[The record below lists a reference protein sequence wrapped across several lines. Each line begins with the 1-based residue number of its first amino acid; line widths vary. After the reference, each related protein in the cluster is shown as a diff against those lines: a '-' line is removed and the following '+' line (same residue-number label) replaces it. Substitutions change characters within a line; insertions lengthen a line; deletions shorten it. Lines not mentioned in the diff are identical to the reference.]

1 MAMTRVDVTFTEQR
15 LRVQLNLQQ
24 VQGSV
29 QVDRVEPQSAAHGRV
44 TAGATLVAVNGTPI
58 RPLMGRQAWVDFC
71 QQVRETPRPMTLT
84 FEQPAPAGTVAVPP
98 AAAPAATA
106 STPAPRPPAGP
117 RRRRAGAAA
126 RRRPRV
132 DHRGGGRG
140 AGPRV
145 RAAKDAQGEEAR
157 ARATS
162 AARASTRAGA
172 AAGTAPAPAAP
183 VAPPPRRHLRRR
195 RHHRPS
201 AAAAGTAPL
210 RRRAGDGRRAAR
222 DPALQAARRCRPG
235 ARPRGPERHAAGL
248 VAAVGPAPRPGA
260 GRVSCTLLRVGA
272 ARRSGVSLAGVL
284 EEGRVAHDG
293 ARGGRP
299 RPRLDRARARARAR
313 APSRRPRRRRR
324 RRSGAGPSPTSPTT
338 TTPPPPA
345 AAPEYKGVTE
355 TRPGS
360 FQAKI
365 YDKGPHHLGMFPTAL
380 AAARAYDREAR
391 LRDKEPNRK
400 GRLRLLRAGD
410 RRRGRRRARR
420 RARVRRVRG
429 RGAFGVREFGGGA
442 GGRLAL
448 RAVRRAGGEAAEGA
462 VAARRARAG
471 RDAAGAVAAARA
483 RAAPA
488 PASDSSSDDD
498 DINALRAKA
507 AKPPAKKKRS
517 DPLADLLADEKPKK
531 KKKSRQRSDEST
543 PSFDDVGGMA
553 LGRSTNGYAS
563 LGAVRSAFA
572 AGRYGAQNTEF
583 LQRFDAWLQREALPE
598 RVAEFSAQAHAA
610 AEAWRQGR
618 DYLLA
623 RDLCSDAA
631 AADLRR
637 VAALGDGAAGA
648 EFLLAFAHYNAL
660 DAS

>member
-1 MAMTRVDVTFTEQR
+1 M
-15 LRVQLNLQQ
+15 
-24 VQGSV
+24 
-29 QVDRVEPQSAAHGRV
+29 
-44 TAGATLVAVNGTPI
+44 
-58 RPLMGRQAWVDFC
+58 
-71 QQVRETPRPMTLT
+71 
-84 FEQPAPAGTVAVPP
+84 
-98 AAAPAATA
+98 
-106 STPAPRPPAGP
+106 
-117 RRRRAGAAA
+117 
-126 RRRPRV
+126 
-132 DHRGGGRG
+132 
-140 AGPRV
+140 
-145 RAAKDAQGEEAR
+145 RAAKDAQGEEG

-162 AARASTRAGA
+162 AARASTCAGA
-172 AAGTAPAPAAP
+172 AAGTRRARGAAR
-183 VAPPPRRHLRRR
+183 AGTCAAGARTCAG
-195 RHHRPS
+195 

-299 RPRLDRARARARAR
+299 RPRLDRAGARA
-313 APSRRPRRRRR
+313 RRRRR
-324 RRSGAGPSPTSPTT
+324 ARPRRAPSAPEAPAA
-338 TTPPPPA
+338 PPPKPPKRRRTIAAESDDDDAAPPA

-391 LRDKEPNRK
+391 LRSKEPNR
-400 GRLRLLRAGD
+400 RDVCDYCERATVDEGD
-410 RRRGRRRARR
+410 A
-420 RARVRRVRG
+420 
-429 RGAFGVREFGGGA
+429 
-442 GGRLAL
+442 LADVL
-448 RAVRRAGGEAAEGA
+448 VCEECEAEAHLACANLGA
-462 VAARRARAG
+462 VPADDWRCAQCVAQAAKPPAPSPRAAPAPAATPRAPSP
-471 RDAAGAVAAARA
+471 RPAPAP
-483 RAAPA
+483 APA

-583 LQRFDAWLQREALPE
+583 LQRFDAWLSREALPE
-598 RVAEFSAQAHAA
+598 RVAEFSAAAHAA

-648 EFLLAFAHYNAL
+648 EFLLAFAHYKRAL
-660 DAS
+660 PDAASHALSCCLQNVHGRSAASMAWRPTGTRRRRGRARRTRS

>member
-1 MAMTRVDVTFTEQR
+1 M
-15 LRVQLNLQQ
+15 
-24 VQGSV
+24 
-29 QVDRVEPQSAAHGRV
+29 P
-44 TAGATLVAVNGTPI
+44 
-58 RPLMGRQAWVDFC
+58 
-71 QQVRETPRPMTLT
+71 
-84 FEQPAPAGTVAVPP
+84 
-98 AAAPAATA
+98 ATA
-106 STPAPRPPAGP
+106 VAPPGIQRFRPPADAVHDIEVQNV
-117 RRRRAGAAA
+117 RRPGWSQPWA
-126 RRRPRV
+126 RRRDPASGESVVLFCTWEPDFDAEFPWQVYWRQDGLRSTERV
-132 DHRGGGRG
+132 ER
-140 AGPRV
+140 ARV
-145 RAAKDAQGEEAR
+145 RVW
-157 ARATS
+157 S
-162 AARASTRAGA
+162 
-172 AAGTAPAPAAP
+172 GTEAP
-183 VAPPPRRHLRRR
+183 VAAPPSKTKRRRTIAEESDDDAAPPP
-195 RHHRPS
+195 
-201 AAAAGTAPL
+201 
-210 RRRAGDGRRAAR
+210 
-222 DPALQAARRCRPG
+222 
-235 ARPRGPERHAAGL
+235 
-248 VAAVGPAPRPGA
+248 
-260 GRVSCTLLRVGA
+260 
-272 ARRSGVSLAGVL
+272 
-284 EEGRVAHDG
+284 
-293 ARGGRP
+293 
-299 RPRLDRARARARAR
+299 
-313 APSRRPRRRRR
+313 
-324 RRSGAGPSPTSPTT
+324 
-338 TTPPPPA
+338 

-391 LRDKEPNRK
+391 LRGKEPNRRDVCDYCE
-400 GRLRLLRAGD
+400 GATVDGAGD
-410 RRRGRRRARR
+410 ALADVLVCDECEAEAHLACVNLGAVPADDWRCAQCVAQAAKPPSPRAPP
-420 RARVRRVRG
+420 AP
-429 RGAFGVREFGGGA
+429 
-442 GGRLAL
+442 
-448 RAVRRAGGEAAEGA
+448 AAE
-462 VAARRARAG
+462 RAPSPRPAP
-471 RDAAGAVAAARA
+471 AP
-483 RAAPA
+483 APA

-531 KKKSRQRSDEST
+531 KKKPRQRSDEST

-583 LQRFDAWLQREALPE
+583 LQRFDAWLSREALPA

>member
-1 MAMTRVDVTFTEQR
+1 LPFLNSCEILWQFSQKKRLHLSTNNQAPGAQHRMHTILFHNGPLGMELSLDRSAGVPRVK
-15 LRVQLNLQQ
+15 
-24 VQGSV
+24 
-29 QVDRVEPQSAAHGRV
+29 AAEHDSPALLVVGRAL
-44 TAGATLVAVNGTPI
+44 TAIEGVPVGEIRDKKSWLALVAKLQAPE
-58 RPLMGRQAWVDFC
+58 RPLSLSFENAAAPTASSSPPQA
-71 QQVRETPRPMTLT
+71 ETP
-84 FEQPAPAGTVAVPP
+84 PAPAPV
-98 AAAPAATA
+98 AAPAAPPAATA
-106 STPAPRPPAGP
+106 PAPVPPAP
-117 RRRRAGAAA
+117 APPPPPPAPHPFAAVPATAVAPPGIQRFKPPADAVLVHNLEVQNVTRPGWSQPWA
-126 RRRPRV
+126 RRRDPAPGESVVLFCAWEPNGDPAFPWQVYWKKGGSRTTERV
-132 DHRGGGRG
+132 AED
-140 AGPRV
+140 RV
-145 RAAKDAQGEEAR
+145 RVW
-157 ARATS
+157 
-162 AARASTRAGA
+162 
-172 AAGTAPAPAAP
+172 TAPAPAPAP
-183 VAPPPRRHLRRR
+183 APSAPEAPAAPPSKTKRRR
-195 RHHRPS
+195 IIAEES
-201 AAAAGTAPL
+201 DDDAA
-210 RRRAGDGRRAAR
+210 
-222 DPALQAARRCRPG
+222 
-235 ARPRGPERHAAGL
+235 
-248 VAAVGPAPRPGA
+248 
-260 GRVSCTLLRVGA
+260 
-272 ARRSGVSLAGVL
+272 
-284 EEGRVAHDG
+284 
-293 ARGGRP
+293 
-299 RPRLDRARARARAR
+299 
-313 APSRRPRRRRR
+313 
-324 RRSGAGPSPTSPTT
+324 
-338 TTPPPPA
+338 PPA

-391 LRDKEPNRK
+391 LRDKEPNRRDVCDYCERPTVDADGDALADVLVCEECEAEAHLACANLGAVPADDWRCAQCVAQAAK
-400 GRLRLLRAGD
+400 APKAPLRASPPPAAKP
-410 RRRGRRRARR
+410 RAPSPRP
-420 RARVRRVRG
+420 AP
-429 RGAFGVREFGGGA
+429 
-442 GGRLAL
+442 
-448 RAVRRAGGEAAEGA
+448 
-462 VAARRARAG
+462 
-471 RDAAGAVAAARA
+471 
-483 RAAPA
+483 APA

-498 DINALRAKA
+498 DVNALRAKA

-583 LQRFDAWLQREALPE
+583 LQRFDAWLQREALPA

>member
-1 MAMTRVDVTFTEQR
+1 MLGCAWEPHVDPALPWQVYWKTGGHRQTQR
-15 LRVQLNLQQ
+15 
-24 VQGSV
+24 
-29 QVDRVEPQSAAHGRV
+29 
-44 TAGATLVAVNGTPI
+44 
-58 RPLMGRQAWVDFC
+58 M
-71 QQVRETPRPMTLT
+71 
-84 FEQPAPAGTVAVPP
+84 
-98 AAAPAATA
+98 ATA
-106 STPAPRPPAGP
+106 DV
-117 RRRRAGAAA
+117 
-126 RRRPRV
+126 RV
-132 DHRGGGRG
+132 W
-140 AGPRV
+140 
-145 RAAKDAQGEEAR
+145 
-157 ARATS
+157 S
-162 AARASTRAGA
+162 
-172 AAGTAPAPAAP
+172 APAPAPAP
-183 VAPPPRRHLRRR
+183 APSAPEAPAPPPKAKRRR
-195 RHHRPS
+195 TI
-201 AAAAGTAPL
+201 AAESDDDDAA
-210 RRRAGDGRRAAR
+210 
-222 DPALQAARRCRPG
+222 
-235 ARPRGPERHAAGL
+235 
-248 VAAVGPAPRPGA
+248 
-260 GRVSCTLLRVGA
+260 
-272 ARRSGVSLAGVL
+272 
-284 EEGRVAHDG
+284 
-293 ARGGRP
+293 
-299 RPRLDRARARARAR
+299 
-313 APSRRPRRRRR
+313 
-324 RRSGAGPSPTSPTT
+324 
-338 TTPPPPA
+338 PPA

-391 LRDKEPNRK
+391 LRGKEPNR
-400 GRLRLLRAGD
+400 RDVCDYCERATVDADGD
-410 RRRGRRRARR
+410 A
-420 RARVRRVRG
+420 
-429 RGAFGVREFGGGA
+429 
-442 GGRLAL
+442 LADVL
-448 RAVRRAGGEAAEGA
+448 VCEECEAEAHLACANLGA
-462 VAARRARAG
+462 VPADDWRCAQCVAQAAKPPSP
-471 RDAAGAVAAARA
+471 
-483 RAAPA
+483 RAAPAPAAKPRAASPRPAPAANPPSPRAAEA

-583 LQRFDAWLQREALPE
+583 LQRFDAWLRREALPA
-598 RVAEFSAQAHAA
+598 RVAEFSAAAHAA

>member
-58 RPLMGRQAWVDFC
+58 RPLMGRQAWMDFC
-71 QQVRETPRPMTLT
+71 GQVKNTPRPMTLT

-98 AAAPAATA
+98 AAAPA
-106 STPAPRPPAGP
+106 STTEEEEEEPALVCVPRKTPKAKKAPAPRAPPAP
-117 RRRRAGAAA
+117 A
-126 RRRPRV
+126 P
-132 DHRGGGRG
+132 
-140 AGPRV
+140 
-145 RAAKDAQGEEAR
+145 
-157 ARATS
+157 
-162 AARASTRAGA
+162 
-172 AAGTAPAPAAP
+172 APAPAAP
-183 VAPPPRRHLRRR
+183 VAPP
-195 RHHRPS
+195 
-201 AAAAGTAPL
+201 A
-210 RRRAGDGRRAAR
+210 
-222 DPALQAARRCRPG
+222 
-235 ARPRGPERHAAGL
+235 
-248 VAAVGPAPRPGA
+248 PAPVP
-260 GRVSCTLLRVGA
+260 
-272 ARRSGVSLAGVL
+272 
-284 EEGRVAHDG
+284 
-293 ARGGRP
+293 P
-299 RPRLDRARARARAR
+299 
-313 APSRRPRRRRR
+313 APAP
-324 RRSGAGPSPTSPTT
+324 APA
-338 TTPPPPA
+338 PPPPA
-345 AAPEYKGVTE
+345 PHPFADVPATAVAPPGIQRFRPPADAVHDIEVQNVRRPGWSQPWARRRDPASGESVVLFCTWEPHVDAEFPWQVYWRQDGLRSTERVERARVRVWSGTAAPVAAPPPKKAKRRRTIAAESDDDAAPPPAAPQYKGVTE
-355 TRPGS
+355 PTPGH
-360 FQAKI
+360 FKAQI

-391 LRDKEPNRK
+391 LRGKEPNRK
-400 GRLRLLRAGD
+400 DVCDYCERATVDNEGD
-410 RRRGRRRARR
+410 A
-420 RARVRRVRG
+420 
-429 RGAFGVREFGGGA
+429 
-442 GGRLAL
+442 LADVL
-448 RAVRRAGGEAAEGA
+448 VCEECEAEAHLACANLGA
-462 VAARRARAG
+462 VPADDWRCAQCVAQAAKPPRAPSP
-471 RDAAGAVAAARA
+471 
-483 RAAPA
+483 RAAPPTDA
-488 PASDSSSDDD
+488 ADSSSDDD
-498 DINALRAKA
+498 DVNALRAKA
-507 AKPPAKKKRS
+507 AKPPAKKKKS

-531 KKKSRQRSDEST
+531 KKKPRQRSDEST

-583 LQRFDAWLQREALPE
+583 LQRFDAWLQREALPA

>member
-1 MAMTRVDVTFTEQR
+1 MVCVPRK
-15 LRVQLNLQQ
+15 
-24 VQGSV
+24 
-29 QVDRVEPQSAAHGRV
+29 
-44 TAGATLVAVNGTPI
+44 TPKAKKA
-58 RPLMGRQAWVDFC
+58 PA
-71 QQVRETPRPMTLT
+71 PRAP
-84 FEQPAPAGTVAVPP
+84 PAPAP
-98 AAAPAATA
+98 APA
-106 STPAPRPPAGP
+106 PP
-117 RRRRAGAAA
+117 
-126 RRRPRV
+126 
-132 DHRGGGRG
+132 
-140 AGPRV
+140 
-145 RAAKDAQGEEAR
+145 
-157 ARATS
+157 
-162 AARASTRAGA
+162 
-172 AAGTAPAPAAP
+172 PAPAAP
-183 VAPPPRRHLRRR
+183 VAPPAPAPVPPAPAPAPPPAPPPAQAPPPPAPHPFADVPATAVAPPGIQRFKPPADAVLVHNLEVQNVTRPGWSQPWARR
-195 RHHRPS
+195 
-201 AAAAGTAPL
+201 
-210 RRRAGDGRRAAR
+210 R
-222 DPALQAARRCRPG
+222 DPAPG
-235 ARPRGPERHAAGL
+235 ESVVLFCAWEPQKEPEFPWQVYWKKGGSR
-248 VAAVGPAPRPGA
+248 
-260 GRVSCTLLRVGA
+260 
-272 ARRSGVSLAGVL
+272 ARRSAWRKTASASGP
-284 EEGRVAHDG
+284 
-293 ARGGRP
+293 RP
-299 RPRLDRARARARAR
+299 RPRPRP
-313 APSRRPRRRRR
+313 APSAPEAPAAPPPKTKRRRTIAAE
-324 RRSGAGPSPTSPTT
+324 SDDDDAA
-338 TTPPPPA
+338 PPA

-391 LRDKEPNRK
+391 LRDKEPNR
-400 GRLRLLRAGD
+400 RDVCDYCERATVDGD
-410 RRRGRRRARR
+410 GDALADVLVCEECEAEAHLACANLGAVPADDWRCAQCVAQAAKPPKAPRRAR
-420 RARVRRVRG
+420 
-429 RGAFGVREFGGGA
+429 A
-442 GGRLAL
+442 GC
-448 RAVRRAGGEAAEGA
+448 E
-462 VAARRARAG
+462 AG

-483 RAAPA
+483 RARP

-660 DAS
+660 DASAAMCTLLPSPRGVLEERDDDAPRSVGVRQEIAPYEGAGLPDAAPPFWRIKWREDGRGMRRSRRTPFAYSRSRVRSRALRLK